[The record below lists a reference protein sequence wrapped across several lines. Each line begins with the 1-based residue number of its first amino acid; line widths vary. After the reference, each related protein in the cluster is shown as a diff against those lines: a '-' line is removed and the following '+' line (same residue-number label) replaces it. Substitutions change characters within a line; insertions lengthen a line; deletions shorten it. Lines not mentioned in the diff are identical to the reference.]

1 MDNNFILPILFV
13 IVVYPLMTVGLSEF
27 QRGLEQRKSP
37 FTRVILQLQLTVLPS
52 LAIYIALSKIAGF
65 DAMSQAKLTEL
76 SSGVI
81 LAKIVL
87 TTMWIFSINAILTAL
102 NAFITQPRD
111 NSSFLANIP
120 GLLLDLLRLMLV
132 LLAAAIIVSTIWGAD
147 LQGALVGLGV
157 GGIVLGLAL
166 QDTLSAVFAGLSMVS
181 TRTFKEGDWLS
192 VGDTQG
198 QITAMDWRSIT
209 LKTETMTLAV
219 VPNSALAQ
227 ATFVVQSSETQPYG
241 EEIEL
246 TFSYDDAP
254 EKVIEIITEVAHSI
268 PDIMHTPI
276 LEVELI
282 DYIDQGIKYE
292 LMFFVPDRG
301 LAWKVRSDFL
311 RRLWYASNR
320 AGLKLAGSTN
330 KYFQTSKTIKDDSEK
345 CFKHLLGTGLF
356 DENMVGLE
364 NLAKSAK
371 IIEFGYHETLEK
383 SGTVSTYTFFPIN
396 GTINVID
403 NDDNILDT
411 LKNGKTFI
419 TRQTLTRAPRT
430 LNLRS
435 GDFATVV
442 ALPISALLKITS
454 NDVTIATRVE
464 RLIELTQNSLKSKI

>member
-1 MDNNFILPILFV
+1 MDNNIILPILFV
-13 IVVYPLMTVGLSEF
+13 IVVYPLMTVALSEF
-27 QRGLEQRKSP
+27 QRGLEQKNSP
-37 FTRVILQLQLTVLPS
+37 YTRVILQLQLTVLPS

-65 DAMSQAKLTEL
+65 DAMHQANLTDL
-76 SSGVI
+76 SAGVI

-87 TTMWIFSINAILTAL
+87 TTMWIFSINTVLTAL
-102 NAFITQPRD
+102 NAFITQPRP
-111 NSSFLANIP
+111 NASFLANIP

-192 VGDTQG
+192 VGETQG

-209 LKTETMTLAV
+209 LKTETMALAV

-227 ATFVVQSSETQPYG
+227 ATFVVLSSETQPFG

-246 TFSYDDAP
+246 IYSYDDAP
-254 EKVIEIITEVAHSI
+254 EKVIDIITQVANSI
-268 PDIMHTPI
+268 PDVMHTPI

-282 DYIDQGIKYE
+282 DYMDQGIKYE

-311 RRLWYASNR
+311 RKLWYASNR
-320 AGLKLAGSTN
+320 AGLKIAGSQN
-330 KYFQTSKTIKDDSEK
+330 RYFQTTEKPKDDSAK
-345 CFKHLLGTGLF
+345 CLQQLLGTGIF
-356 DENMVGLE
+356 DTDMAGLDK
-364 NLAKSAK
+364 LAESAK
-371 IIEFGYHETLEK
+371 IIEYGYHETIEK
-383 SGTVSTYTFFPIN
+383 SGSVSAYIYFPID
-396 GTINVID
+396 GSIDIID
-403 NDDNILDT
+403 NNENILDT
-411 LKNGKTFI
+411 LKNGKIFI

-435 GDFATVV
+435 GDFASVV
-442 ALPISALLKITS
+442 ALPISALLEITS

-464 RLIELTQNSLKSKI
+464 RLIELTQISLKSKL

>member
-1 MDNNFILPILFV
+1 MDNNSILSIVFV
-13 IVVYPLMTVGLSEF
+13 IVVYPLMTVALSEF

-37 FTRVILQLQLTVLPS
+37 YIRVILQLQLTVLPS

-65 DAMSQAKLTEL
+65 DAMSQVKLSQL
-76 SSGVI
+76 SAGVI

-87 TTMWIFSINAILTAL
+87 TTMWIFSINAVLTTL
-102 NAFITQPRD
+102 NAFITQPRP

-132 LLAAAIIVSTIWGAD
+132 LLSAAIIVSTIWGAD

-192 VGDTQG
+192 IDDTEG
-198 QITAMDWRSIT
+198 QITDMDWRSVT
-209 LKTETMTLAV
+209 LKTEQMTLAV

-241 EEIEL
+241 EEVEL

-254 EKVIEIITEVAHSI
+254 EKVIEIISQVAHSI
-268 PDIMHTPI
+268 PDIMQTPL
-276 LEVELI
+276 LEVELME
-282 DYIDQGIKYE
+282 YMDQGIKYE
-292 LMFFVPDRG
+292 LMFFVENRG

-330 KYFQTSKTIKDDSEK
+330 KYFQTTQTPKDDTAQCLEQ
-345 CFKHLLGTGLF
+345 LLGTGLF
-356 DENMVGLE
+356 DENMTGIE
-364 NLAKSAK
+364 NLAKRSK
-371 IIEFGYHETLEK
+371 IMEFGYHEILEQ
-383 SGTVSTYTFFPIN
+383 SGSVSSHVYFPIS
-396 GTINVID
+396 GSIDVINSNED
-403 NDDNILDT
+403 ILDT

-430 LNLRS
+430 LSLRS
-435 GDFATVV
+435 GEFASVV
-442 ALPISALLKITS
+442 ALPISALLEITS
-454 NDVTIATRVE
+454 MDVTIATRVE
-464 RLIELTQNSLKSKI
+464 RLIELTQNSLKI